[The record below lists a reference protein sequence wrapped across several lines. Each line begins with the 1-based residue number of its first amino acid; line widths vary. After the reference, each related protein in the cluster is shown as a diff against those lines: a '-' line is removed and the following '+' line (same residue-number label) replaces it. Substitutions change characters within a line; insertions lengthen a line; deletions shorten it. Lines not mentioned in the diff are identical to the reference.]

1 MNIQIQKEPSLPT
14 SQKVVTVTEIQ
25 WKFVEYSMQL
35 LASLILARPGLRG
48 NPTGKIAKDLPVTQS
63 TGSASVTRHS
73 INLLARVQIKSAI
86 LFVMKY
92 MARL

>member
-1 MNIQIQKEPSLPT
+1 MKIQIKKELSLPT
-14 SQKVVTVTEIQ
+14 SQKVVITVTKIQ
-25 WKFVEYSMQL
+25 WKFVGYSMHL
-35 LASLILARPGLRG
+35 LACPGLRG
-48 NPTGKIAKDLPVTQS
+48 NTTGKIAKGLPVTQS

-73 INLLARVQIKSAI
+73 INLLAQVQIESAI